1 MRSLHLLNRII
12 VQIIL
17 HLLLFF
23 TRLLRVSLL
32 LLSSALSSHA
42 VFAYLLGRVVVG
54 AGATPRPLPAARR
67 TAALHHHHHLII
79 AVVLSFAGADFHEL
93 WHEGGGRHELV
104 FEVVVVL
111 LLIL

>member
-1 MRSLHLLNRII
+1 M
-12 VQIIL
+12 
-17 HLLLFF
+17 
-23 TRLLRVSLL
+23 LRVSLL

-54 AGATPRPLPAARR
+54 ARPTPLPAARR